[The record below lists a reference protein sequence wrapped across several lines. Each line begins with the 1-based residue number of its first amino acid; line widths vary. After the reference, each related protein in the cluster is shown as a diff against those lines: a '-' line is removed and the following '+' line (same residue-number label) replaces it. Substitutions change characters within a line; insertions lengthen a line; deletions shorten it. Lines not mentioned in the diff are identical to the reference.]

1 MTRYAA
7 LVIMLSMS
15 ACAPQ
20 VPDVSAARQQFER
33 KHQTN
38 LARGTLKILDF
49 RKTNGPRM
57 TMFGVNHYELRYET
71 ILE

>member
-7 LVIMLSMS
+7 LVIMLAMS

-20 VPDVSAARQQFER
+20 VPNVSAARQQFER

-38 LARGTLKILDF
+38 LAPWHAQDP
-49 RKTNGPRM
+49 GPRM
-57 TMFGVNHYELRYET
+57 AMFGVNHYELVVRSHP
-71 ILE
+71 